1 MDLTPSEDPALKKC
15 SSETSDLGPSL
26 PLSRPTLGGGVTKI
40 FLPKV
45 EPLEIVTGEPPNRP
59 WAPLARL
66 TADLNASSKSV
77 MEPLRLIE
85 LPRLGVITRGS
96 PR

>member
-1 MDLTPSEDPALKKC
+1 MDLVPSVDPALKKC
-15 SSETSDLGPSL
+15 SSETSDLGLSL
-26 PLSRPTLGGGVTKI
+26 PLSRPMLGGGVTKM

-45 EPLEIVTGEPPNRP
+45 EPLEIVTGEPPNGP
-59 WAPLARL
+59 APLARL
-66 TADLNASSKSV
+66 TAVLKASSKSV
-77 MEPLRLIE
+77 IEPLRLLE